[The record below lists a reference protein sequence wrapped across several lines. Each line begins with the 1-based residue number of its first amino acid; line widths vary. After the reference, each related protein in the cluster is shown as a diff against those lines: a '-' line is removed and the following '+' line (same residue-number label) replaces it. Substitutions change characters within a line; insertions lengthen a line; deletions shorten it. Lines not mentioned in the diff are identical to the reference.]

1 MGSNFFV
8 RKRMIWF
15 KQDRLREVV
24 REAVESVVR
33 SANNSLE
40 VAASKFR
47 TVEDLESHIQKLKTS
62 VADLEIQKG
71 KKDEEYARKEREI
84 EHKVGLERKRQE
96 QELTL
101 AKRETSVAV
110 REENL
115 SKDQERFKEEMDF
128 QRGRLEG
135 EVASLREL
143 VNEMLKRLPSAEI
156 ITNVEVKRGSRK

>member
-1 MGSNFFV
+1 
-8 RKRMIWF
+8 
-15 KQDRLREVV
+15 LREVV

>member
-1 MGSNFFV
+1 
-8 RKRMIWF
+8 MIWF